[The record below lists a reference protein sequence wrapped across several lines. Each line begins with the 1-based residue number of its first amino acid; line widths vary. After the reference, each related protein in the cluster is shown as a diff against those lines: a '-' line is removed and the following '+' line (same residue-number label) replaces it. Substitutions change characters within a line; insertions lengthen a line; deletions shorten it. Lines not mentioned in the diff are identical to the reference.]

1 MLEKIPLLLQL
12 PDVTKVDLETAVV
25 LILSVGV
32 AFVAI
37 TLQFLT
43 VLRHAGKDAVV
54 NAFTWLLLAAFSAAV
69 GALLWQRH
77 GEFFL
82 MLVME
87 ILASGA
93 LAGTIL
99 NIRYRRMLGEIEKER
114 QAPEYAPTEFEN
126 VAAAL
131 QNKLRAAREKKRV
144 SGGPAAAS

>member
-1 MLEKIPLLLQL
+1 MLEKIYFLLQN
-12 PDVTKVDLETAVV
+12 PDTAGVDIETATV

-32 AFVAI
+32 AFAAI

-43 VLRHAGKDAVV
+43 VLRHKGKDAVV
-54 NAFTWLLLAAFSAAV
+54 NAFTWLSLAAFSASV

-93 LAGTIL
+93 IAGTIL
-99 NIRYRRMLGEIEKER
+99 NLRYRKMLAAIAQER
-114 QAPEYAPTEFEN
+114 KAPEYVPTEFEN
-126 VAAAL
+126 VAASL
-131 QNKLRAAREKKRV
+131 RNKLRAAREQKQNPRKP
-144 SGGPAAAS
+144 GATP